1 MKSLS
6 LNVMAL
12 GLAANARISRKEE
25 IKALQNAREFDT
37 AMKIPPEVRIRVLT
51 SRGMTDAQ
59 VKRLLE
65 RLEGSRA
72 RAMNIH
78 RDRTHLVRKEARCV
92 HLARMYLKGTPYKK
106 VEEVF
111 YSGPDWDRVKELVC
125 MVTGGEHEP
134 ELRNWKMAN

>member
-1 MKSLS
+1 MKSLA

-37 AMKIPPEVRIRVLT
+37 AMKIPPEVRIKVLS
-51 SRGMTDAQ
+51 SRGMTEAQ

-65 RLEGSRA
+65 RLEGSRS

-92 HLARMYLKGTPYKK
+92 HLARMFLKGTAYRR
-106 VEEVF
+106 VEDHYYEE
-111 YSGPDWDRVKELVC
+111 PNWERVSSLIYTV
-125 MVTGGEHEP
+125 EP
-134 ELRNWKMAN
+134 SHDIRDLNRWKMGN